1 MKKGDW
7 VDTPRFLKVEIEY
20 VFESASQAYEAGFK
34 EPTHYRSDDYDVL
47 GKSLD
52 IYHMVF
58 AAVKKRRTY

>member
-7 VDTPRFLKVEIEY
+7 VNTPRFLNVEIDE
-20 VFESASQAYEAGFK
+20 VFESQEGAFKAGYK
-34 EPTHYRSDDYDVL
+34 EPTYYQSDEYDVL

-58 AAVKKRRTY
+58 AAVKK